1 MASPTERRCNR
12 CLVTLPIEAFG
23 VRRRQPGSRQASGH
37 AYTCKPCYNAEG
49 KRKWLHRKYRLT
61 EESYAALIAGQG
73 GGCAICGGVN
83 EQLSRSRTPFPLGVD
98 HDHVTTAVRGAL
110 CSDCNSGLGL
120 FKDSPWLLSIAIAY
134 LEAAEGLPPLPPLPR
149 TYYPPRAP
157 KEPKPRRVAKPKPE
171 RPVYEPVLI
180 VPRRQGAELAPARTP
195 LQGPPPSLSGRTS

>member
-1 MASPTERRCNR
+1 MLPLTERRCNR
-12 CLVTLPIEAFG
+12 CLETLPIEAFG
-23 VRRRQPGSRQASGH
+23 IRRGKGEGAGSR
-37 AYTCKPCYNAEG
+37 AYSCKPCYNAEG

-61 EESYAALIAGQG
+61 EESYAALIAGQA

-110 CSDCNSGLGL
+110 CSDCNAGLGL

-134 LEAAEGLPPLPPLPR
+134 LEAAEGLPPVPPLPPR
-149 TYYPPRAP
+149 APRAP
-157 KEPKPRRVAKPKPE
+157 KEPKPPRVAKPKPE

-180 VPRRQGAELAPARTP
+180 VPRRSDQLLPADDLVAAEPLAP
-195 LQGPPPSLSGRTS
+195 